1 VRDVHV
7 VAVGMIPFGK
17 YPDHGIKD
25 LAALVMKNLFDHS
38 PVGQDAIEAAWM
50 GNAGWGMQIGQHC
63 IRGQV
68 ALGPLGI
75 GEIPIMNVENACAGG
90 SSAFHGAWL
99 GVAAGAYEVA
109 LAFGAEK
116 TFVPR
121 DASPELKKKGFKGFL
136 AGTDVEV
143 TTKLIEQMQAEAE
156 RKRKQLEA
164 SGKLEKGQG
173 GGARSPFMDIYSM
186 GARRHIERFGSTQEQ
201 LAMIA
206 AKNHYHGSLNP
217 DAQYR
222 MDMTVEEVLNDRLVS
237 HPLTRAMCAP
247 IGDGAAAAILV
258 SGEYLRTLK
267 EARAIQVRASV
278 LASGSTRPG
287 NQAKAAAQKAYEM
300 AGVGPGDIDT
310 AEVHD
315 ATAFGELA
323 MTENLGFCEEGEG
336 GRYAESGATKLGG
349 AKPINT
355 SGGLECRGH
364 PIGATGLAQIA
375 EIVYQLRGEAGA
387 RQVPGARLGLT
398 ENGGGFIGNGEAAI
412 AIHILE
418 GASGGAG
425 TRS

>member
-1 VRDVHV
+1 MPDVHV
-7 VAVGMIPFGK
+7 VAVGMIRFGK
-17 YPDHGIKD
+17 YPDLGIKD
-25 LAALVMKNLFDHS
+25 LSAMVVKNLFDHS
-38 PVGQDAIEAAWM
+38 PVGQDGIEAAWM
-50 GNAGWGMQIGQHC
+50 GNAGWGMSAGQHC

-68 ALGPLGI
+68 ALGPLGF

-99 GVAAGAYEVA
+99 GVAAGAYDVA
-109 LAFGAEK
+109 LAIGAEK
-116 TFVPR
+116 TFVPKS
-121 DASPELKKKGFKGFL
+121 ASPEQKQKGFNSFL

-143 TTKLIEQMQAEAE
+143 TTKLIEQMKADAE
-156 RKRKQLEA
+156 RKRKELEA
-164 SGKLEKGQG
+164 AGKLEKGKG

-186 GARRHIERFGSTQEQ
+186 GARAHSKRYGSTQEQ

-222 MDMTVEEVLNDRLVS
+222 MTMTVEEVLNDRLVS

-247 IGDGAAAAILV
+247 MGDGAAAAILV
-258 SGEYLRTLK
+258 SGEYLKTLK
-267 EARAIQVRASV
+267 DARPVKVLASV
-278 LASGSTRPG
+278 LASGSSKPG
-287 NQAKAAAQKAYEM
+287 NQAQAAAQKAYQM
-300 AGVGPGDIDT
+300 AGVGPKDIDT

-323 MTENLGFCEEGEG
+323 MTENLGFCGEGEG
-336 GRYAESGATKLGG
+336 GLYAESGATKLGG
-349 AKPINT
+349 AKPINP

-375 EIVYQLRGEAGA
+375 EIVYQLRGDAGERQVEGA
-387 RQVPGARLGLT
+387 RFGMT
-398 ENGGGFIGNGEAAI
+398 ENGGGFIGTGEAAV

-418 GASGGAG
+418 APSRGQR
-425 TRS
+425 RS